1 MKWFGNN
8 ITNIVFITLLVLSL
22 VFWIGYEL
30 GYKNFN
36 AFSFYAGLTAII
48 FFFTVKLTGLWKS
61 GK

>member
-1 MKWFGNN
+1 MKWLENN

-30 GYKNFN
+30 GYKSFN
-36 AFSFYAGLTAII
+36 AFSFYSGLSAII
-48 FFFTVKLTGLWKS
+48 FLFAVKLTGLWKN